1 MTASI
6 SIPFTGY
13 LGILELHQW
22 MVTPKTNDI
31 SKLFS
36 KFRKTGIDP
45 VDGTVFGG
53 QVYLNN
59 EGGKSFAGIQG
70 INTTTPHKD
79 FVTRAPTKLEHKEA
93 VDHT

>member
-1 MTASI
+1 M
-6 SIPFTGY
+6 PRP
-13 LGILELHQW
+13 H
-22 MVTPKTNDI
+22 VHPTPLPTCKG
-31 SKLFS
+31 LFR
-36 KFRKTGIDP
+36 RKTGIDP